1 MKMKKFTAIV
11 DGRESAMHSSLTSTH
26 MLHKIAH
33 RWVDVKFYRNQA
45 TGFLGIE
52 VDKYIALLVGLHDGL
67 LAVVLPFSFAVALLS
82 ATGWLLVN
90 RTDLLHYEVERIAK
104 LNPVLMRIHEST
116 RRRIS

>member
-1 MKMKKFTAIV
+1 MKMKMSTATAAGKERGMDSLFTLT
-11 DGRESAMHSSLTSTH
+11 AML
-26 MLHKIAH
+26 AH

-52 VDKYIALLVGLHDGL
+52 ADKYMALIVGVHDGL
-67 LAVVLPFSFAVALLS
+67 FAVAFLS
-82 ATGWLLVN
+82 VLGWLLVN

-104 LNPVLMRIHEST
+104 LNPVLMRIHDS

>member
-1 MKMKKFTAIV
+1 MKMKMSTATAAGKESGMDSLFT
-11 DGRESAMHSSLTSTH
+11 LTAT
-26 MLHKIAH
+26 LAH

-52 VDKYIALLVGLHDGL
+52 ADKYIALVVGVHDGL

-90 RTDLLHYEVERIAK
+90 RTYLLHYEVERIAK
-104 LNPVLMRIHEST
+104 LKPV
-116 RRRIS
+116 

>member
-1 MKMKKFTAIV
+1 MKMKMSPAIAAGKESGMNSLFTLT
-11 DGRESAMHSSLTSTH
+11 AML
-26 MLHKIAH
+26 AH

-52 VDKYIALLVGLHDGL
+52 ADKYMALIVGVHDGL
-67 LAVVLPFSFAVALLS
+67 LAVALPFAFAVAFLS
-82 ATGWLLVN
+82 VLGWLLVN

-104 LNPVLMRIHEST
+104 LNPVLMRIHDS